1 MSRTQ
6 TLLVIGGKLAVWL
19 CHDLKQRLS
28 ISGFKHWQWPWDI
41 LSQSSRLLQQMQTA
55 ARNATRENPNMH
67 KLRTRKHTAIWREK
81 TLDYAP
87 AWKLAPIRSSRSF
100 AWHFAV
106 ALPFKDHKILPQN
119 SKVSLWTSR
128 LFIFNSCSLIFFH
141 SIVHV
146 FSVRLCRCEVSQF
159 CEVKL
164 PEIEKP
170 NNLHEW
176 AILRLQEIHRFLV
189 WTARRCGKTPKCNLT
204 SDPTYSHNFNQFPIQ
219 CEMSNSTHFL
229 FPFTKWR

>member
-100 AWHFAV
+100 AWHFAD

-141 SIVHV
+141 SRPC
-146 FSVRLCRCEVSQF
+146 FLCPPLQVRSKPVLWGEIAWNWEAKQF
-159 CEVKL
+159 
-164 PEIEKP
+164 
-170 NNLHEW
+170 
-176 AILRLQEIHRFLV
+176 
-189 WTARRCGKTPKCNLT
+189 AR
-204 SDPTYSHNFNQFPIQ
+204 
-219 CEMSNSTHFL
+219 MSNTETTGNSSISCVNCKKMWKNTKMQFDQW
-229 FPFTKWR
+229 PNIFTQFQSISNSMRNV